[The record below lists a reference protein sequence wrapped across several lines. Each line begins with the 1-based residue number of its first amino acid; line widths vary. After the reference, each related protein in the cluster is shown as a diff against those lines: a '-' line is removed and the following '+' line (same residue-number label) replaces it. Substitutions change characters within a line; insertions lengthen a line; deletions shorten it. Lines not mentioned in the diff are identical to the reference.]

1 MEKKRSLGVNFIFN
15 MMRTMMGVIIPLITF
30 PYSSRVLGPVALGK
44 VDYAQANMT
53 YFTLLQAFGIGG
65 YAIREGARIRD
76 DRKKM
81 DEFASDMLSINLITS
96 AIAYILFFAA
106 LAIPKLAGYRT
117 LMLLFSTTIILSTI
131 GVEWLYN
138 IYEEYQY
145 ITIRSFF
152 FQIVSVVM
160 LFTCVKSENDYMIY
174 ALTMVISSVGS
185 NIMNFIR
192 ARKYV
197 TFRFHISRGL
207 WQHIKPMSY
216 IFLLDVAS
224 SVYLVMDR
232 SMLGYITGDDG
243 EVGLYAAAIKIASV
257 LTSFFGALNA
267 VIRPRVAYMM
277 ERDEKQAEQLN
288 DLTARLIL
296 LFNIPMAIG
305 MFCLSRQV
313 LHLFAGSKYLD
324 VTTTMQ
330 VLMLNVIVATF
341 NGFLINQLF
350 IVHRKDKWAST
361 GVVIGAVTNICLNAI
376 TIPLMGKFGAAI
388 STVIAECAIFIYASI
403 KAREMYPVTK
413 LGKQVIQSVIAC
425 VPIVGIFELCSA
437 KQFSDLLTVALT
449 VAGGAIGYFVIMLL
463 FRNQLVLDGIEK
475 IRERFSRTSI

>member
-1 MEKKRSLGVNFIFN
+1 
-15 MMRTMMGVIIPLITF
+15 MGVIIPLITF
-30 PYSSRVLGPVALGK
+30 PYSSRVLGPEALGK

-81 DEFASDMLSINLITS
+81 DEFASDMLSINLMTS
-96 AIAYILFFAA
+96 ALAYVLFFAA

-145 ITIRSFF
+145 ITIRSFI
-152 FQIVSVVM
+152 FQIISVVM
-160 LFTCVKSENDYMIY
+160 LFTCVKSEDDYMIY

-197 TFRFHISRGL
+197 TFHFHVSRDL
-207 WQHIKPMSY
+207 IQHIKPLTY
-216 IFLLDVAS
+216 IFLMDVAS

-257 LTSFFGALNA
+257 LTSFFT
-267 VIRPRVAYMM
+267 VIWSIMRPRIAYTL
-277 ERDEKQAEQLN
+277 ERDREQAN
-288 DLTARLIL
+288 ALTEITGRIIL
-296 LFNIPMAIG
+296 MFNIPSSIG
-305 MFCLSRQV
+305 LCMLSREV
-313 LHLFAGSKYLD
+313 LLLISGSEYGEVSLTLKIL
-324 VTTTMQ
+324 
-330 VLMLNVIVATF
+330 LINVIFATF
-341 NGFLINQLF
+341 NGFLVNLVC
-350 IVHRKDKWAST
+350 IVNRRDKTASH
-361 GVVIGAVTNICLNAI
+361 AV
-376 TIPLMGKFGAAI
+376 GKEGAAI
-388 STVIAECAIFIYASI
+388 ATVCSEVAILIYTSVKCKDLISIKKMVFQCLQGLMGTISICAIYFVCKYRHCHDVITI
-403 KAREMYPVTK
+403 GVT
-413 LGKQVIQSVIAC
+413 II
-425 VPIVGIFELCSA
+425 
-437 KQFSDLLTVALT
+437 
-449 VAGGAIGYFVIMLL
+449 GGAIAYLFIMLL
-463 FRNQLVLDGIEK
+463 MKNDILIMGIQK
-475 IRERFSRTSI
+475 IRHKIKGVS

>member
-1 MEKKRSLGVNFIFN
+1 
-15 MMRTMMGVIIPLITF
+15 MMGVIIPLITF
-30 PYSSRVLGPVALGK
+30 PYSSRVLGPEALGK

-65 YAIREGARIRD
+65 YAVREGARIRD

-81 DEFASDMLSINLITS
+81 DEFASDMLSINLVTS
-96 AIAYILFFAA
+96 GIAYVLFFAA

-117 LMLLFSTTIILSTI
+117 LMLLFSTTIILSAI
-131 GVEWLYN
+131 GVEWLFT

-145 ITIRSFF
+145 ITIRSFIM
-152 FQIVSVVM
+152 QIISVVL
-160 LFTCVKSENDYMIY
+160 LFTCVKSEEDYMIY
-174 ALTMVISSVGS
+174 ALTLVISSVGS
-185 NIMNFIR
+185 NVMNFIR

-197 TFRFHISRGL
+197 KFKLRISKKLRTHL
-207 WQHIKPMSY
+207 KPMSY

-224 SVYLVMDR
+224 AVYLVMDR

-257 LTSFFGALNA
+257 LTSFFGALYA

-277 ERDEKQAEQLN
+277 ERDEEQAEKLN

-313 LHLFAGSKYLD
+313 LHLFAGSKYLG
-324 VTTTMQ
+324 VTSTMQ

-341 NGFLINQLF
+341 NSFLINQLF
-350 IVHRKDKWAST
+350 IVHRKDQWAST
-361 GVVIGAVTNICLNAI
+361 GVVIGAVTNVCLNAL
-376 TIPLMGKFGAAI
+376 TIPMYGKFGAAV
-388 STVIAECAIFIYASI
+388 STVVAELAIFLYASI
-403 KAREMYPVTK
+403 KGRHMYPVTK
-413 LGKQVIQSVIAC
+413 LGWQLGQSLVAC
-425 VPIVGIFELCSA
+425 IPIIGIYNWCARSQCSDILMI
-437 KQFSDLLTVALT
+437 SLTV
-449 VAGGAIGYFVIMLL
+449 VGGAIGYFLIMIL
-463 FRNQLVLDGIEK
+463 FRNPLVLDGIEK
-475 IRERFSRTSI
+475 IKERFSRTPV

>member
-1 MEKKRSLGVNFIFN
+1 
-15 MMRTMMGVIIPLITF
+15 MRTMMGVIIPLITF
-30 PYSSRVLGPVALGK
+30 PYSSRVLGPEALGK

-81 DEFASDMLSINLITS
+81 DDFASDMLSINLITS
-96 AIAYILFFAA
+96 AIAYALFFAA
-106 LAIPKLAGYRT
+106 LALPKLAGYRT

-160 LFTCVKSENDYMIY
+160 LFTCVKSEDDYMIY

-197 TFRFHISRGL
+197 TFRFHLSKGL
-207 WQHIKPMSY
+207 LHHIKPLAY
-216 IFLLDVAS
+216 IFLMDVAS

-257 LTSFFGALNA
+257 LTSFFT
-267 VIRPRVAYMM
+267 VIWSIMRPRIAYTLG
-277 ERDEKQAEQLN
+277 RDQEQAKK
-288 DLTARLIL
+288 LTEITGRVIL
-296 LFNIPMAIG
+296 MFNIPSSIG
-305 MFCLSRQV
+305 LCLLSREV
-313 LHLFAGSKYLD
+313 LLVISGQEYAGVYL
-324 VTTTMQ
+324 T
-330 VLMLNVIVATF
+330 LEILLINVILATF
-341 NGFLINQLF
+341 NGFLVNLVC
-350 IVHRKDKWAST
+350 IVNRRDKIASRA
-361 GVVIGAVTNICLNAI
+361 VIIGAVVNVSLNTFFISKYGKEGAAVATVCSEAAI
-376 TIPLMGKFGAAI
+376 LIYTSINCRDLISNKKMLMQCAQALLGTIPICIIYLICERMQFMDFVTIGV
-388 STVIAECAIFIYASI
+388 TVI
-403 KAREMYPVTK
+403 
-413 LGKQVIQSVIAC
+413 
-425 VPIVGIFELCSA
+425 
-437 KQFSDLLTVALT
+437 
-449 VAGGAIGYFVIMLL
+449 GGAIVYLLIMFLMKS
-463 FRNQLVLDGIEK
+463 DIIEAGVERIKTK
-475 IRERFSRTSI
+475 IKGAS

>member
-30 PYSSRVLGPVALGK
+30 PYSSRVLGPEALGK

-65 YAIREGARIRD
+65 YAVREGARIRD

-81 DEFASDMLSINLITS
+81 DEFASDMLSINLVTS
-96 AIAYILFFAA
+96 GIAYVLFFAA

-117 LMLLFSTTIILSTI
+117 LMLLFSTTIILSAI
-131 GVEWLYN
+131 GVEWLFT

-145 ITIRSFF
+145 ITIRSFIM
-152 FQIVSVVM
+152 QIISVVL
-160 LFTCVKSENDYMIY
+160 LFTCVKSEEDYMIY
-174 ALTMVISSVGS
+174 ALTLVISSVGS
-185 NIMNFIR
+185 NVMNFIR

-197 TFRFHISRGL
+197 KFKLRISKKLRTHL
-207 WQHIKPMSY
+207 KPMSY

-224 SVYLVMDR
+224 AVYLVMDR

-257 LTSFFGALNA
+257 LTSFFGALYA

-277 ERDEKQAEQLN
+277 ERDEEQAEKLN

-313 LHLFAGSKYLD
+313 LHLFAGSKYLG
-324 VTTTMQ
+324 VTSTMQ

-341 NGFLINQLF
+341 NSFLINQLF
-350 IVHRKDKWAST
+350 IVHRKD
-361 GVVIGAVTNICLNAI
+361 
-376 TIPLMGKFGAAI
+376 
-388 STVIAECAIFIYASI
+388 
-403 KAREMYPVTK
+403 R
-413 LGKQVIQSVIAC
+413 
-425 VPIVGIFELCSA
+425 
-437 KQFSDLLTVALT
+437 
-449 VAGGAIGYFVIMLL
+449 
-463 FRNQLVLDGIEK
+463 
-475 IRERFSRTSI
+475 